1 MSDVTL
7 EDLFRKYGL
16 VNISD
21 LDSSIVID
29 IKYSTSDNFTGKV
42 LYSENVGAF
51 CERKLADAIV
61 GAQKELKRIN
71 PDLSLII
78 YDAARPISTQRY
90 MFDIV
95 KNTEL
100 ERYVAN
106 PYTEYKGGFHNY
118 GMAVDLAIVSKNGE
132 MLDFGTEF
140 DSFMPIA
147 HSGGEAELVKQGK
160 ISQECYEN
168 RMLLYYVTGKHGM
181 LPYAYEWWHYQL
193 QYDENAKKE
202 YKLLDF

>member
-1 MSDVTL
+1 MSDVML
-7 EDLFRKYGL
+7 AGLYREYGL
-16 VNISD
+16 VEISEMD
-21 LDSSIVID
+21 PSIVID

-51 CERKLADAIV
+51 CEQRLAEAIV

-71 PDLSLII
+71 SDLSLII
-78 YDAARPISTQRY
+78 FDAARPISTQQY

-106 PYTEYKGGFHNY
+106 PYTECKGGFHNY
-118 GMAVDLAIVSKNGE
+118 GMAVDLAIVDKNGK
-132 MLDFGTEF
+132 MLDFGTDF
-140 DSFMPIA
+140 DSFTPLA

-160 ISQECYEN
+160 MSHECYEN

-181 LPYAYEWWHYQL
+181 LPYAYEWWHFQL

-202 YKLLDF
+202 HKLLDF